1 MFRQKPLI
9 TQKLLLIQ
17 NNSKHN
23 CFHKA
28 FFLFFP
34 SDDYIILFLIFAKNE
49 NQFPD
54 LFWFSLSLFKFIK

>member
-1 MFRQKPLI
+1 MFRQKLLI
-9 TQKLLLIQ
+9 IQ

-28 FFLFFP
+28 FFLFFS

-49 NQFPD
+49 NQFQIYSVFPSV
-54 LFWFSLSLFKFIK
+54 FSSSSNDA